1 MAESLAPTD
10 ADGLAD
16 AVRWAVAGEAP
27 LEVIA
32 GGSKQTLGR
41 PVQSAATLSLAA
53 FDGIVDYQPSE
64 LVLTAQA
71 ATPLATIEAALEAER
86 QMLAFEP
93 ADYGPLLRASG
104 GADLRAPGGADLR
117 APGGADLRAP
127 GGADLRAPGG
137 ADLRAPGGAD
147 LRAPGGADLRAPGGA
162 TLGGALACNLSG
174 PRRIKAGAARDHFLG
189 MHAVSGRGERF
200 KAGGRVVKNV
210 TGYDVCKLLA
220 GSYGTLALMHEVT
233 VKVLPA
239 PERTRTVLVF
249 GLEPA
254 AALDALGAALGSA
267 HEVSGAAHMPAEIA
281 ARSAVS
287 YVSGAS
293 AAVSAVRVEGFPASV
308 EARCEALRAL
318 LGPFGAV
325 EELHSKNSATL
336 WREIRDV
343 RAFADDSRPLW
354 RLSVPPASGAAAAA
368 RVAEAADV
376 RALFDWG
383 GGLLWLAVDGAPDA
397 GEVPVR
403 AAAMAVGGHATLVRA
418 DAPTRAARAV
428 FQPQTTGLAALTAR
442 IKRAFDPTGVLN
454 PGRMYAGV

>member
-127 GGADLRAPGG
+127 GGA
-137 ADLRAPGGAD
+137 
-147 LRAPGGADLRAPGGA
+147 

-254 AALDALGAALGSA
+254 EALDALGAALGSA

-287 YVSGAS
+287 YVAGAG

-343 RAFADDSRPLW
+343 RAFADDGRPLW

-368 RVAEAADV
+368 CVAEAADV

-428 FQPQTTGLAALTAR
+428 FQPQATGLAALTAR

>member
-117 APGGADLRAP
+117 APGGA
-127 GGADLRAPGG
+127 
-137 ADLRAPGGAD
+137 
-147 LRAPGGADLRAPGGA
+147 

-254 AALDALGAALGSA
+254 EALDALGTALGSA

-287 YVSGAS
+287 YVSGAG

-343 RAFADDSRPLW
+343 RAFADDGRPLW

-368 RVAEAADV
+368 CVAEAADV

-428 FQPQTTGLAALTAR
+428 FQPQATGLAALTAR

>member
-93 ADYGPLLRASG
+93 ADYGPLLRAS
-104 GADLRAPGGADLR
+104 
-117 APGGADLRAP
+117 
-127 GGADLRAPGG
+127 GG

-267 HEVSGAAHMPAEIA
+267 HEVSGAAHMPAEIT

-287 YVSGAS
+287 YVSGAG

-428 FQPQTTGLAALTAR
+428 FQPQATGLAALSTR

>member
-1 MAESLAPTD
+1 MRPSGRCWRSSLRTTALCSARPAAPT
-10 ADGLAD
+10 
-16 AVRWAVAGEAP
+16 
-27 LEVIA
+27 
-32 GGSKQTLGR
+32 
-41 PVQSAATLSLAA
+41 SARLAA
-53 FDGIVDYQPSE
+53 PTSAR
-64 LVLTAQA
+64 LA
-71 ATPLATIEAALEAER
+71 APTSARLAAPTSARLAAPTSAR
-86 QMLAFEP
+86 LA
-93 ADYGPLLRASG
+93 
-104 GADLRAPGGADLR
+104 APTSARLA
-117 APGGADLRAP
+117 APTSARLAAP
-127 GGADLRAPGG
+127 
-137 ADLRAPGGAD
+137 
-147 LRAPGGADLRAPGGA
+147 
-162 TLGGALACNLSG
+162 NLSG

-267 HEVSGAAHMPAEIA
+267 HEVSGAAHMPAEVA

-287 YVSGAS
+287 YVSGAG

-318 LGPFGAV
+318 LRRFGAV

-428 FQPQTTGLAALTAR
+428 FQPQATGLAALTAR

>member
-16 AVRWAVAGEAP
+16 AVRWAVAGEHP

-127 GGADLRAPGG
+127 GGA
-137 ADLRAPGGAD
+137 
-147 LRAPGGADLRAPGGA
+147 

-239 PERTRTVLVF
+239 SERTRTVLVF

-287 YVSGAS
+287 YVAGAG

-343 RAFADDSRPLW
+343 RAFADDGRPLW

-368 RVAEAADV
+368 CVAEAADV

>member
-104 GADLRAPGGADLR
+104 GADF
-117 APGGADLRAP
+117 
-127 GGADLRAPGG
+127 
-137 ADLRAPGGAD
+137 
-147 LRAPGGADLRAPGGA
+147 RAPGGADLRAPGGA

-239 PERTRTVLVF
+239 SERTRTVLVF

-287 YVSGAS
+287 YVSGAG

-428 FQPQTTGLAALTAR
+428 FQPQATGLAALTAR

>member
-41 PVQSAATLSLAA
+41 PVQSAATVSLAA

-104 GADLRAPGGADLR
+104 GADLRAPGGAN
-117 APGGADLRAP
+117 
-127 GGADLRAPGG
+127 
-137 ADLRAPGGAD
+137 
-147 LRAPGGADLRAPGGA
+147 LRAPGGA

-254 AALDALGAALGSA
+254 AALDTLGATLGSA

-287 YVSGAS
+287 YVSGAG

-318 LGPFGAV
+318 LRPFGAV

-428 FQPQTTGLAALTAR
+428 FQPQATGLAALTAR

>member
-1 MAESLAPTD
+1 MAESLAPAD

-16 AVRWAVAGEAP
+16 AVRWAVAGEHP
-27 LEVIA
+27 LEVVA
-32 GGSKQTLGR
+32 GGSKRALGR

-53 FDGIVDYQPSE
+53 FDGIIDYQPSE
-64 LVLTAQA
+64 LVLTAGA
-71 ATPLATIEAALEAER
+71 ATPLATIQAAIEAER

-93 ADYGPLLRASG
+93 ADYGPLL
-104 GADLRAPGGADLR
+104 GAAEP
-117 APGGADLRAP
+117 
-127 GGADLRAPGG
+127 
-137 ADLRAPGGAD
+137 
-147 LRAPGGADLRAPGGA
+147 A

-189 MHAVSGRGERF
+189 VHAVSGRGERF

-233 VKVLPA
+233 VKILPA

-249 GLEPA
+249 GLEPP
-254 AALDALGAALGSA
+254 AALEALGAALGSA
-267 HEVSGAAHMPAEIA
+267 HEVSGAAHMPAAAA

-287 YVSGAS
+287 YVSGAG

-308 EARCEALRAL
+308 EARCAALRAL
-318 LGPFGAV
+318 LGRFGAV

-343 RAFADDSRPLW
+343 SPFAGDDRPLW
-354 RLSVPPASGAAAAA
+354 RLSVPPASGAEAAA
-368 RVAEAADV
+368 RAAEDADV
-376 RALFDWG
+376 GALFDWG
-383 GGLLWLAVDGAPDA
+383 GGLVWLAVGGAPDA
-397 GEVPVR
+397 GESAVR
-403 AAAMAVGGHATLVRA
+403 AAAAAVGGHATLVRA

-428 FQPQTTGLAALTAR
+428 FQPQAAGLAALSAR
-442 IKRAFDPTGVLN
+442 IKRAFDPAGVLN

>member
-1 MAESLAPTD
+1 MTDSLAPTD
-10 ADGLAD
+10 ADGLAN
-16 AVRWAVAGEAP
+16 AVRWAIAGEHP
-27 LEVIA
+27 LEVVA
-32 GGSKQTLGR
+32 GGSKRDFGR

-64 LVLTAQA
+64 LVLTAKA
-71 ATPLATIEAALEAER
+71 ATPLATIQAAVVAER

-93 ADYGPLLRASG
+93 ADYAPLLGVS
-104 GADLRAPGGADLR
+104 D
-117 APGGADLRAP
+117 
-127 GGADLRAPGG
+127 
-137 ADLRAPGGAD
+137 
-147 LRAPGGADLRAPGGA
+147 GA

-189 MHAVSGRGERF
+189 VHAVSGRGERF

-233 VKVLPA
+233 IKVLPA

-254 AALDALGAALGSA
+254 AAVDAMGLALGSA
-267 HEVSGAAHMPAEIA
+267 HEVSGAAHMPAEA
-281 ARSAVS
+281 AACSGVS
-287 YVSGAS
+287 YVADAG
-293 AAVSAVRVEGFPASV
+293 SAVTAVRIEGFPASV
-308 EARCEALRAL
+308 KARCEALREL
-318 LGPFGAV
+318 LGRFGAV
-325 EELHSKNSATL
+325 EELHSRNSATL

-343 RAFADDSRPLW
+343 RPFAEDSGPLW
-354 RLSVPPASGAAAAA
+354 RLSVPPASGADAAA
-368 RVAEAADV
+368 RVADAAEV

-383 GGLLWLAVDGAPDA
+383 GGLVWLAVDGTQDA
-397 GEVPVR
+397 GEAAVR
-403 AAAMAVGGHATLVRA
+403 AAATAAGGHATLVRA

-428 FQPQTTGLAALTAR
+428 FQPQTAGLAALTER
-442 IKRAFDPTGVLN
+442 IKRAFDPAGVLN

>member
-93 ADYGPLLRASG
+93 ADYGPLLRAS
-104 GADLRAPGGADLR
+104 
-117 APGGADLRAP
+117 
-127 GGADLRAPGG
+127 
-137 ADLRAPGGAD
+137 
-147 LRAPGGADLRAPGGA
+147 GGADLRAPGGA

-287 YVSGAS
+287 YVSGAG

-343 RAFADDSRPLW
+343 RAFAGDSRPLW

-428 FQPQTTGLAALTAR
+428 FQPQATGLAALTAR

>member
-1 MAESLAPTD
+1 MAESLAPAD
-10 ADGLAD
+10 ADDLAD
-16 AVRWAVAGEAP
+16 AVRWAVAGEHP
-27 LEVIA
+27 LEVVA
-32 GGSKQTLGR
+32 GGSKRALGR

-64 LVLTAQA
+64 LVLTAEA
-71 ATPLATIEAALEAER
+71 ATPLATIQAAIEAER

-93 ADYGPLLRASG
+93 ADYGPLL
-104 GADLRAPGGADLR
+104 GAAEP
-117 APGGADLRAP
+117 
-127 GGADLRAPGG
+127 
-137 ADLRAPGGAD
+137 
-147 LRAPGGADLRAPGGA
+147 A

-189 MHAVSGRGERF
+189 VHAVSGRGERF

-233 VKVLPA
+233 VKILPA

-254 AALDALGAALGSA
+254 AALEALGAALGSA
-267 HEVSGAAHMPAEIA
+267 HEVSGAAHMPAAAA

-287 YVSGAS
+287 YVSGAG
-293 AAVSAVRVEGFPASV
+293 AGVSAVRVEGFPASV
-308 EARCEALRAL
+308 EARCAALRAL
-318 LGPFGAV
+318 LGRFGAV

-343 RAFADDSRPLW
+343 RPFAGDDRPLW
-354 RLSVPPASGAAAAA
+354 RLSVPPASGAEAAA
-368 RVAEAADV
+368 RVAKVADV
-376 RALFDWG
+376 GTLFDWG
-383 GGLLWLAVDGAPDA
+383 GGLVWLAVGGAPDA
-397 GEVPVR
+397 GEAAVR
-403 AAAMAVGGHATLVRA
+403 AAAAAVGGHATLVRA

-428 FQPQTTGLAALTAR
+428 FQPQAQGLAGLSTR
-442 IKRAFDPTGVLN
+442 IKRAFDPAGVLN

>member
-104 GADLRAPGGADLR
+104 GADLRAPGGADLH
-117 APGGADLRAP
+117 
-127 GGADLRAPGG
+127 
-137 ADLRAPGGAD
+137 
-147 LRAPGGADLRAPGGA
+147 APGGADLRAPGGA

-287 YVSGAS
+287 YVAGAG

-397 GEVPVR
+397 GEVAVR

-428 FQPQTTGLAALTAR
+428 FQPQATGLAALTAR
-442 IKRAFDPTGVLN
+442 IKRAFDPAGVLN

>member
-93 ADYGPLLRASG
+93 ADYGPLLRAS
-104 GADLRAPGGADLR
+104 
-117 APGGADLRAP
+117 
-127 GGADLRAPGG
+127 
-137 ADLRAPGGAD
+137 GGAD

-287 YVSGAS
+287 YVAGAG

-343 RAFADDSRPLW
+343 RAFADDGRPLW

-428 FQPQTTGLAALTAR
+428 FQPQATGLAALSTR

>member
-1 MAESLAPTD
+1 MSDNLAPTD

-16 AVRWAVAGEAP
+16 AVRWAVAGEHP
-27 LEVIA
+27 LEIVA
-32 GGSKQTLGR
+32 GGSKRDFGR

-64 LVLTAQA
+64 LVLTAKA
-71 ATPLATIEAALEAER
+71 ATPLASIQAAIEAER

-93 ADYGPLLRASG
+93 ADYAPLFGSAE
-104 GADLRAPGGADLR
+104 
-117 APGGADLRAP
+117 
-127 GGADLRAPGG
+127 
-137 ADLRAPGGAD
+137 
-147 LRAPGGADLRAPGGA
+147 GA

-189 MHAVSGRGERF
+189 VHAVSGRGERF

-254 AALDALGAALGSA
+254 AAMDALGAALGSA
-267 HEVSGAAHMPAEIA
+267 HEVSGAAHMPAEVA
-281 ARSAVS
+281 ARSSVS
-287 YVSGAS
+287 YVSDAG

-308 EARCEALRAL
+308 EARCEALRGL
-318 LGPFGAV
+318 LGRFGTV

-343 RAFADDSRPLW
+343 RAFAGDDGPLW
-354 RLSVPPASGAAAAA
+354 RLSVPPASGAVAAA
-368 RVAEAADV
+368 RVTDATDARV
-376 RALFDWG
+376 LFDWG
-383 GGLLWLAVDGAPDA
+383 GGLVWLGVNGAPDA
-397 GEVPVR
+397 GEAAVR
-403 AAAMAVGGHATLVRA
+403 AAASTVGGHATLVRA

-428 FQPQTTGLAALTAR
+428 FEPQTAGLAALTER
-442 IKRAFDPTGVLN
+442 IKRAFDPAGVLN

>member
-137 ADLRAPGGAD
+137 A
-147 LRAPGGADLRAPGGA
+147 

-254 AALDALGAALGSA
+254 EALDALGAALGSA
-267 HEVSGAAHMPAEIA
+267 HEVSGAAHMPAEVA

-287 YVSGAS
+287 YVSGAG

-428 FQPQTTGLAALTAR
+428 FQPQATGLAALTAR

>member
-1 MAESLAPTD
+1 MADSLAPAD
-10 ADGLAD
+10 AEGLAD
-16 AVRWAVAGEAP
+16 AVRWAVAGEHP
-27 LEVIA
+27 LEVLA
-32 GGSKQTLGR
+32 GASKQALGR

-64 LVLTAQA
+64 LVLTARA
-71 ATPLATIEAALEAER
+71 ATPLATIEAAVDAER

-93 ADYGPLLRASG
+93 ADYGPLLG
-104 GADLRAPGGADLR
+104 GAKH
-117 APGGADLRAP
+117 
-127 GGADLRAPGG
+127 
-137 ADLRAPGGAD
+137 
-147 LRAPGGADLRAPGGA
+147 A

-254 AALDALGAALGSA
+254 AAVEALGAALGSA
-267 HEVSGAAHMPAEIA
+267 HEASGAAHMPAEVA

-287 YVSGAS
+287 YVSGAG
-293 AAVSAVRVEGFPASV
+293 AAVTAVRVEGFPASV
-308 EARCEALRAL
+308 EARCAALRAL
-318 LGPFGAV
+318 LGRFGAV

-343 RAFADDSRPLW
+343 RPFAGDDRPLW

-368 RVAEAADV
+368 RVAEAADA

-383 GGLLWLAVDGAPDA
+383 GGLVWLAVGGAPDA
-397 GEVPVR
+397 GEAAVR
-403 AAAMAVGGHATLVRA
+403 AAASALGGHATLVRA

-428 FQPQTTGLAALTAR
+428 FQPQATGLAALTAR

>member
-16 AVRWAVAGEAP
+16 AVRWAVAGEHP
-27 LEVIA
+27 LEVLA

-41 PVQSAATLSLAA
+41 PVQSAATVSLAA

-93 ADYGPLLRASG
+93 ADYGPLLRA
-104 GADLRAPGGADLR
+104 PGGADLR
-117 APGGADLRAP
+117 AT
-127 GGADLRAPGG
+127 
-137 ADLRAPGGAD
+137 
-147 LRAPGGADLRAPGGA
+147 GGA

-267 HEVSGAAHMPAEIA
+267 HEVSGAAHMPAEVA

-287 YVSGAS
+287 YVSGAG

-318 LGPFGAV
+318 LGRFGAV

-343 RAFADDSRPLW
+343 RAFADDGRPLW

-397 GEVPVR
+397 GEVSVR

-428 FQPQTTGLAALTAR
+428 FQPQATGLAALTAR

>member
-1 MAESLAPTD
+1 MAESLAPAD

-16 AVRWAVAGEAP
+16 AVRWAVAGERP
-27 LEVIA
+27 LEVVA
-32 GGSKQTLGR
+32 GGSKRHLGR

-53 FDGIVDYQPSE
+53 FEGIVEYEPSE

-71 ATPLATIEAALEAER
+71 ATPLATVEAALAAER

-93 ADYGPLLRASG
+93 ADYAPLLGSGNGDRLRAPSGDALLRAPSG
-104 GADLRAPGGADLR
+104 DALLRAPSGDVVLR
-117 APGGADLRAP
+117 APS
-127 GGADLRAPGG
+127 
-137 ADLRAPGGAD
+137 
-147 LRAPGGADLRAPGGA
+147 GA

-189 MHAVSGRGERF
+189 THAVSGRGERF
-200 KAGGRVVKNV
+200 KTGGRVVKNV

-220 GSYGTLALMHEVT
+220 GAHGTLALMHEVT

-254 AALDALGAALGSA
+254 AAVEALGAALASA
-267 HEVSGAAHMPAEIA
+267 HEVSGAAHMPAEAA

-287 YVSGAS
+287 YVAGAG
-293 AAVSAVRVEGFPASV
+293 AAVSAVRVEGFPASAD
-308 EARCEALRAL
+308 ARCAALRAL
-318 LGPFGAV
+318 LGRSGAV
-325 EELHSKNSATL
+325 EELHSRNSATL

-343 RAFADDSRPLW
+343 HAFADESGPLW
-354 RLSVPPASGAAAAA
+354 RLSVPPATGADAAA
-368 RVAEAADV
+368 RVAERVEA

-383 GGLLWLAVDGAPDA
+383 GGLVWLAVGDAEDA
-397 GEVPVR
+397 GEAAVR
-403 AAAMAVGGHATLVRA
+403 AAAAAAGGHATLVRA
-418 DAPTRAARAV
+418 DAPVRAARAV
-428 FQPQTTGLAALTAR
+428 FQPQAPGVAALTAR
-442 IKRAFDPTGVLN
+442 IKRAFDPAGVLN

>member
-1 MAESLAPTD
+1 M
-10 ADGLAD
+10 
-16 AVRWAVAGEAP
+16 
-27 LEVIA
+27 
-32 GGSKQTLGR
+32 
-41 PVQSAATLSLAA
+41 QSAATVSLAA

-93 ADYGPLLRASG
+93 ADYGPLLRAS
-104 GADLRAPGGADLR
+104 
-117 APGGADLRAP
+117 
-127 GGADLRAPGG
+127 
-137 ADLRAPGGAD
+137 GGAD

-239 PERTRTVLVF
+239 AERTRTVLVF

-254 AALDALGAALGSA
+254 AALDALGEAALGSA
-267 HEVSGAAHMPAEIA
+267 HEVSGAAHMPAEVA

-287 YVSGAS
+287 YVSGAG
-293 AAVSAVRVEGFPASV
+293 AAVSAVRVEGFPAFGGGTLRGQC
-308 EARCEALRAL
+308 ARCS
-318 LGPFGAV
+318 GA
-325 EELHSKNSATL
+325 SARSRNSTRRTRRRSGARSAT
-336 WREIRDV
+336 
-343 RAFADDSRPLW
+343 SGPLPVTAG
-354 RLSVPPASGAAAAA
+354 RSGASRCRRHRA
-368 RVAEAADV
+368 RLRP
-376 RALFDWG
+376 RA
-383 GGLLWLAVDGAPDA
+383 
-397 GEVPVR
+397 
-403 AAAMAVGGHATLVRA
+403 
-418 DAPTRAARAV
+418 
-428 FQPQTTGLAALTAR
+428 
-442 IKRAFDPTGVLN
+442 
-454 PGRMYAGV
+454 

>member
-1 MAESLAPTD
+1 MAESLAPAD
-10 ADGLAD
+10 ADSLAD
-16 AVRWAVAGEAP
+16 AVRWAVAGEHP

-32 GGSKQTLGR
+32 GGSKRALGR

-64 LVLTAQA
+64 LVLTAGA
-71 ATPLATIEAALEAER
+71 ATPLAAIEAAVEAER

-93 ADYGPLLRASG
+93 ADLGPLL
-104 GADLRAPGGADLR
+104 GAAAP
-117 APGGADLRAP
+117 
-127 GGADLRAPGG
+127 
-137 ADLRAPGGAD
+137 
-147 LRAPGGADLRAPGGA
+147 A

-189 MHAVSGRGERF
+189 AHAVSGRGERF

-233 VKVLPA
+233 VKILPA

-249 GLEPA
+249 GLEPP
-254 AALDALGAALGSA
+254 AALEALGAALGSA
-267 HEVSGAAHMPAEIA
+267 HEVSGAAHLPAEVA

-287 YVSGAS
+287 YVSGAG
-293 AAVSAVRVEGFPASV
+293 AAVSAVRIEGFPASAD
-308 EARCEALRAL
+308 ARCEALRAL
-318 LGPFGAV
+318 LGRFGAV

-343 RAFADDSRPLW
+343 RPFAGDERPLW
-354 RLSVPPASGAAAAA
+354 RLSVPPAAGADATARIAESGA
-368 RVAEAADV
+368 DV
-376 RALFDWG
+376 GVLFDWG
-383 GGLLWLAVDGAPDA
+383 GGLVWLAVGGAPDA
-397 GEVPVR
+397 GEAAVR
-403 AAAMAVGGHATLVRA
+403 AAVAAVGGHATLVRA

-428 FQPQTTGLAALTAR
+428 FQPQASGLAALTTR
-442 IKRAFDPTGVLN
+442 IKRAFDPAGVLN

>member
-16 AVRWAVAGEAP
+16 AVCWAVAHEHP
-27 LEVIA
+27 LEVVA
-32 GGSKQTLGR
+32 GGSKRGLGR

-71 ATPLATIEAALEAER
+71 ATPLATIEAAVEAER

-93 ADYGPLLRASG
+93 ADYAPLLG
-104 GADLRAPGGADLR
+104 APGD
-117 APGGADLRAP
+117 
-127 GGADLRAPGG
+127 
-137 ADLRAPGGAD
+137 
-147 LRAPGGADLRAPGGA
+147 A

-174 PRRIKAGAARDHFLG
+174 SRRIKAGAARDHFLG
-189 MHAVSGRGERF
+189 VHAVSGRGERF

-267 HEVSGAAHMPAEIA
+267 HEVSGAAHMPAGVA

-287 YVSGAS
+287 HVAGAG
-293 AAVSAVRVEGFPASV
+293 AAVTAVRVEGFPASV
-308 EARCEALRAL
+308 EARCAALRAL
-318 LGPFGAV
+318 LGRFGPV
-325 EELHSKNSATL
+325 EELHSANSAML

-343 RAFADDSRPLW
+343 RAFADGDGPLW
-354 RLSVPPASGAAAAA
+354 RLSLPPASGAAAAA
-368 RVAEAADV
+368 RVVDAADV

-383 GGLLWLAVDGAPDA
+383 GGLVWLAVDGAEDA
-397 GEVPVR
+397 GEAAVR
-403 AAAMAVGGHATLVRA
+403 AAAKAAGGHATLVRA
-418 DAPTRAARAV
+418 EAPMRAARAV
-428 FQPQTTGLAALTAR
+428 FQPQTTGLAALSAR
-442 IKRAFDPTGVLN
+442 IKRAFDPAGVLN

>member
-16 AVRWAVAGEAP
+16 AVRWAVAGEHP
-27 LEVIA
+27 LEVLA

-41 PVQSAATLSLAA
+41 PVQSAATVSLAA
-53 FDGIVDYQPSE
+53 LDGIVDYQPSE

-93 ADYGPLLRASG
+93 ADYGPL
-104 GADLRAPGGADLR
+104 
-117 APGGADLRAP
+117 
-127 GGADLRAPGG
+127 
-137 ADLRAPGGAD
+137 

-267 HEVSGAAHMPAEIA
+267 HEVSGAAHMPAEVA

-287 YVSGAS
+287 YVSGGG

-318 LGPFGAV
+318 LGRFGAV

-343 RAFADDSRPLW
+343 RAFADDGRPLW

-368 RVAEAADV
+368 RVAEEADV

-397 GEVPVR
+397 GEVAVR

-428 FQPQTTGLAALTAR
+428 FQPQATGLAALTAR

>member
-93 ADYGPLLRASG
+93 ADYGPLLRAS
-104 GADLRAPGGADLR
+104 
-117 APGGADLRAP
+117 
-127 GGADLRAPGG
+127 
-137 ADLRAPGGAD
+137 GGAD

-287 YVSGAS
+287 YVSGAG

-428 FQPQTTGLAALTAR
+428 FQPQATGLAALTAR

>member
-104 GADLRAPGGADLR
+104 GADLRAPGGAN
-117 APGGADLRAP
+117 
-127 GGADLRAPGG
+127 
-137 ADLRAPGGAD
+137 
-147 LRAPGGADLRAPGGA
+147 LRAPGGA

-267 HEVSGAAHMPAEIA
+267 HEVSGAAHMPAEVA

-287 YVSGAS
+287 YVAGAG

-318 LGPFGAV
+318 LGRFGAV
-325 EELHSKNSATL
+325 EELHSKYSATL

-397 GEVPVR
+397 GEVAVR

-428 FQPQTTGLAALTAR
+428 FQPQVPGLAALTAR
-442 IKRAFDPTGVLN
+442 IKRAFDPAGVLN

>member
-16 AVRWAVAGEAP
+16 AVRWAVAGEQP
-27 LEVIA
+27 LEVVA
-32 GGSKQTLGR
+32 GGSKQGLGR

-71 ATPLATIEAALEAER
+71 ATPLAAIEAAAEAER

-93 ADYGPLLRASG
+93 ADYGPLL
-104 GADLRAPGGADLR
+104 GADGS
-117 APGGADLRAP
+117 
-127 GGADLRAPGG
+127 
-137 ADLRAPGGAD
+137 
-147 LRAPGGADLRAPGGA
+147 A

-174 PRRIKAGAARDHFLG
+174 PRRPKAGAARDHFLG
-189 MHAVSGRGERF
+189 AHAVSGRGERF

-220 GSYGTLALMHEVT
+220 GSYGTLAVMHEVT
-233 VKVLPA
+233 IKVLPA

-249 GLEPA
+249 GLAPA
-254 AALDALGAALGSA
+254 AAVDALGAALGSA
-267 HEVSGAAHMPAEIA
+267 HEVSGAAHLPAEVA
-281 ARSAVS
+281 ARSDVS
-287 YVSGAS
+287 YVAGAG
-293 AAVSAVRVEGFPASV
+293 AAVTAVRVEGFPASV
-308 EARCEALRAL
+308 GARCAALRAL
-318 LGPFGAV
+318 LGRFGAV
-325 EELHSKNSATL
+325 EELHSRNSGTL

-343 RAFADDSRPLW
+343 RAFADESGPLW
-354 RLSVPPASGAAAAA
+354 RLSVPPASGAEAAA
-368 RVAEAADV
+368 RVADKAEV

-383 GGLLWLAVDGAPDA
+383 GGLVWLAVEGAEDA
-397 GEVPVR
+397 GEAAVR
-403 AAAMAVGGHATLVRA
+403 AAASALGGHATLVRA

-428 FQPQTTGLAALTAR
+428 FQPQARGMAALTAR
-442 IKRAFDPTGVLN
+442 IKRAFDPAGVLN

>member
-16 AVRWAVAGEAP
+16 AVRWAVAGERP
-27 LEVIA
+27 LEVRA
-32 GGSKQTLGR
+32 GGSKRALGR

-71 ATPLATIEAALEAER
+71 ATPLATIEAAVEAER

-93 ADYGPLLRASG
+93 ADYAPLF
-104 GADLRAPGGADLR
+104 GATER
-117 APGGADLRAP
+117 
-127 GGADLRAPGG
+127 
-137 ADLRAPGGAD
+137 
-147 LRAPGGADLRAPGGA
+147 A

-189 MHAVSGRGERF
+189 VHAVSGRGERF

-233 VKVLPA
+233 IKVLPA

-267 HEVSGAAHMPAEIA
+267 HEVSGAAHMPAEVA

-287 YVSGAS
+287 YVSGAG

-318 LGPFGAV
+318 LGRFGAV

-343 RAFADDSRPLW
+343 RAFADDNVPLW
-354 RLSVPPASGAAAAA
+354 RLSVPPASGAVAAA

-376 RALFDWG
+376 RTLFDWG
-383 GGLLWLAVDGAPDA
+383 GGLLWLAVDDAPDA
-397 GEVPVR
+397 GEVAVR
-403 AAAMAVGGHATLVRA
+403 AAAAAVGGHATLVRA

-428 FQPQTTGLAALTAR
+428 FQPQAAGLAALTTR
-442 IKRAFDPTGVLN
+442 IKRAFDPAGVLN

>member
-1 MAESLAPTD
+1 MTDNLSPTD

-16 AVRWAVAGEAP
+16 AVRWAVAGEHP
-27 LEVIA
+27 MEVVA
-32 GGSKQTLGR
+32 GGSKRDFGR

-53 FDGIVDYQPSE
+53 LDGIVDYQPSE
-64 LVLTAQA
+64 LVLTAKA
-71 ATPLATIEAALEAER
+71 ATPLATIQAAIEAER

-93 ADYGPLLRASG
+93 ADYAPLLGSAE
-104 GADLRAPGGADLR
+104 
-117 APGGADLRAP
+117 
-127 GGADLRAPGG
+127 
-137 ADLRAPGGAD
+137 
-147 LRAPGGADLRAPGGA
+147 GA

-189 MHAVSGRGERF
+189 VHAVSGRGERF

-254 AALDALGAALGSA
+254 AAMDALEAALSSA
-267 HEVSGAAHMPAEIA
+267 HEVSGAAHMPAEVA
-281 ARSAVS
+281 ACSGVS
-287 YVSGAS
+287 YVAGAG

-308 EARCEALRAL
+308 EARCAALRAL
-318 LGPFGAV
+318 LGRFGAV

-343 RAFADDSRPLW
+343 QAFADDNGPLW
-354 RLSVPPASGAAAAA
+354 RLSVPPASGAAVAVRVTDAADA
-368 RVAEAADV
+368 RV
-376 RALFDWG
+376 LFDWG
-383 GGLLWLAVDGAPDA
+383 GGLVWLGVNGAPDA
-397 GEVPVR
+397 GETAVR
-403 AAAMAVGGHATLVRA
+403 AAAAAVGGHATLVRA
-418 DAPTRAARAV
+418 DAPTRVARAV
-428 FQPQTTGLAALTAR
+428 FQPQTAGLAALTER
-442 IKRAFDPTGVLN
+442 IKRAFDPAGVLN

>member
-1 MAESLAPTD
+1 MADNLAPAD
-10 ADGLAD
+10 ADSLAD
-16 AVRWAVAGEAP
+16 AVRWAVAGEHP
-27 LEVIA
+27 LEVLA
-32 GGSKQTLGR
+32 GGSKRVLGR

-71 ATPLATIEAALEAER
+71 ATPLATVEAALEAER

-93 ADYGPLLRASG
+93 ADYAPLL
-104 GADLRAPGGADLR
+104 GAEGD
-117 APGGADLRAP
+117 
-127 GGADLRAPGG
+127 
-137 ADLRAPGGAD
+137 
-147 LRAPGGADLRAPGGA
+147 A

-189 MHAVSGRGERF
+189 VHAVSGRGERF

-249 GLEPA
+249 GLDPA
-254 AALDALGAALGSA
+254 AAIDALGEALGSA
-267 HEVSGAAHMPAEIA
+267 HEVSGAAHMPAGIA

-287 YVSGAS
+287 YVSGAG

-308 EARCEALRAL
+308 EARCAALREL
-318 LGPFGAV
+318 LGRVGAV

-343 RAFADDSRPLW
+343 RAFADESGPLW
-354 RLSVPPASGAAAAA
+354 RLSVPPASGAVVAA
-368 RVAEAADV
+368 RLAEAATV

-397 GEVPVR
+397 GEAAVR
-403 AAAMAVGGHATLVRA
+403 AAAAEAGGHATLVRA

-428 FQPQTTGLAALTAR
+428 FQPQAAGLAALTAR
-442 IKRAFDPTGVLN
+442 IKRAFDPSGVLN

>member
-1 MAESLAPTD
+1 M
-10 ADGLAD
+10 
-16 AVRWAVAGEAP
+16 
-27 LEVIA
+27 
-32 GGSKQTLGR
+32 
-41 PVQSAATLSLAA
+41 QSAATVSLAA

-104 GADLRAPGGADLR
+104 GADF
-117 APGGADLRAP
+117 
-127 GGADLRAPGG
+127 
-137 ADLRAPGGAD
+137 
-147 LRAPGGADLRAPGGA
+147 RAPGGADLRAPGGA

-239 PERTRTVLVF
+239 SERTRTVLVF

-287 YVSGAS
+287 YVAGAG

-397 GEVPVR
+397 GEAPVR
-403 AAAMAVGGHATLVRA
+403 AAAMPLRA
-418 DAPTRAARAV
+418 GTRRWSAPMRRRERRARY
-428 FQPQTTGLAALTAR
+428 FSPRRPALR
-442 IKRAFDPTGVLN
+442 R
-454 PGRMYAGV
+454 

>member
-117 APGGADLRAP
+117 APGGA
-127 GGADLRAPGG
+127 
-137 ADLRAPGGAD
+137 
-147 LRAPGGADLRAPGGA
+147 

-239 PERTRTVLVF
+239 SERTRTVLVF

-267 HEVSGAAHMPAEIA
+267 HEVSGAAHMPAEVA

-287 YVSGAS
+287 YVSGAG

-428 FQPQTTGLAALTAR
+428 FQPQATGLAALTAR

>member
-1 MAESLAPTD
+1 MADSLAPTD

-16 AVRWAVAGEAP
+16 AVRWAVAGEHP

-32 GGSKQTLGR
+32 GGSKRGLGR

-53 FDGIVDYQPSE
+53 FDGIVDYEPSE

-71 ATPLATIEAALEAER
+71 ATPLATVEAAVEAER

-93 ADYGPLLRASG
+93 ADYAPLLGAPG
-104 GADLRAPGGADLR
+104 GGDLRAPGG
-117 APGGADLRAP
+117 G
-127 GGADLRAPGG
+127 
-137 ADLRAPGGAD
+137 
-147 LRAPGGADLRAPGGA
+147 DLRAPGGA

-189 MHAVSGRGERF
+189 VHAVSGRGERF

-233 VKVLPA
+233 IKVLPA

-254 AALDALGAALGSA
+254 AAVEALGAALGSA
-267 HEVSGAAHMPAEIA
+267 HEVSGAAHMPAEVA

-287 YVSGAS
+287 YVSGAGAS
-293 AAVSAVRVEGFPASV
+293 VSAVRVEGFPASV

-318 LGPFGAV
+318 LERFGAV

-343 RAFADDSRPLW
+343 RAFADDDVPLW

-368 RVAEAADV
+368 RVADAADV

-383 GGLLWLAVDGAPDA
+383 GGLLWLAVDSAPDA
-397 GEVPVR
+397 GEAAVR
-403 AAAMAVGGHATLVRA
+403 AAAAAVNGHATLIRA

-428 FQPQTTGLAALTAR
+428 FQPQATGLAALTTR
-442 IKRAFDPTGVLN
+442 IKRAFDPAGVLN